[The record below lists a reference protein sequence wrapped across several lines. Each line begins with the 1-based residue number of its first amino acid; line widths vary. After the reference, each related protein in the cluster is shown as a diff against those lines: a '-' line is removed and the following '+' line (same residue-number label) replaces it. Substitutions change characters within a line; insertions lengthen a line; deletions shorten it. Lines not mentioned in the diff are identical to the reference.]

1 MTMQRWPQR
10 IHLSVPH
17 MGGAEQALVR
27 EAFETNWLSTV
38 GPHLGALEKEFSDLI
53 GLPCVAVSSGT
64 SALHLAVRLLGVGPG
79 DEVVMPTL
87 TFVACA
93 NAVRYEGG
101 VPVFLDSERQTWGLD
116 PQLLEAFLEKRSQQ
130 GRLPK
135 AVALV
140 HLFGQAADLEAIAEI
155 CARYDLPL
163 IEDAANALGTLLHGR
178 PVGTSGV
185 VGAYSFGGNKIIT
198 ATCGG
203 MLVSRKAEWVER
215 ARHWSTQ
222 ARAPDPQ
229 GIHNYVHH
237 ELGYNYRLSNL
248 LAGVARGQLRVLE
261 ERVAQRR
268 AVFARYQRA
277 FADLP
282 ALIPQPEWPEAS
294 ADSRHTR
301 WLSYFLLRPESTPVT
316 MPDLVRRLDAANIE
330 ARPIWKPMHWQPLH
344 QAVAPTKAPVAE
356 DLHRRGFCLPSSSS
370 LSLSEQTFVI
380 EQVRAALQGK

>member
-38 GPHLGALEKEFSDLI
+38 GPHLGALEKEFSNLI

-101 VPVFLDSERQTWGLD
+101 APVFLDSERKTWGLD
-116 PQLLEAFLEKRSQQ
+116 PQQLAHFLEERSQL

-135 AVALV
+135 AVVLV
-140 HLFGQAADLEAIAEI
+140 HLFGQAADLDAIEEI
-155 CARYDLPL
+155 CARYDVPL
-163 IEDAANALGTLLHGR
+163 IEDAANALGTRLRGR
-178 PVGTSGV
+178 PVGTRGA
-185 VGAYSFGGNKIIT
+185 VGAFSFGGNKIIT

-203 MLVSRKAEWVER
+203 MLVARKAEWVER
-215 ARHWSTQ
+215 ARLWATQ
-222 ARAPDPQ
+222 ARAPDPE
-229 GIHNYVHH
+229 GVHNYVHH

-261 ERVAQRR
+261 ERIAQRR
-268 AVFARYQRA
+268 AVFERYQRA
-277 FADLP
+277 FADVP
-282 ALIPQPEWPEAS
+282 ALMPQPEWPENCS
-294 ADSRHTR
+294 DSRHTR
-301 WLSYFLLRPESTPVT
+301 WLSCFLLRPEATAVT
-316 MPDLVRRLDAANIE
+316 MPDLVRRLESANIE
-330 ARPIWKPMHWQPLH
+330 ARPVWKPMHWQPLH
-344 QAVAPTKAPVAE
+344 QARTHTKAPVAE

-370 LSLSEQTFVI
+370 LTQGEQSFVI
-380 EQVRAALQGK
+380 EQVRAALLEH